1 MVVTV
6 TLARGALRLARRG
19 VIAKRLAAIHDLGAM
34 NTLCTDKTGT
44 LTEAKIRLVRH
55 VDGEGLDCPKVL
67 RLAYLNSA
75 FDRNPQSARRRNP
88 RAPETR
94 HRRMDQARRGALR
107 LRAPPYLGVARDA
120 SDRGASAHRQGAPED
135 VLKHSTHLQSAAG
148 DVAPLSE
155 ATRARTSDVFSKLG
169 EEGYRALGIAFR
181 RVGAE

>member
-75 FDRNPQSARRRNP
+75 FDPTTQSSRTRNQTSANGP
-88 RAPETR
+88 SSTR
-94 HRRMDQARRGALR
+94 C
-107 LRAPPYLGVARDA
+107 P
-120 SDRGASAHRQGAPED
+120 
-135 VLKHSTHLQSAAG
+135 STSSAA
-148 DVAPLSE
+148 VS
-155 ATRARTSDVFSKLG
+155 RCC
-169 EEGYRALGIAFR
+169 
-181 RVGAE
+181 